1 MVQLP
6 ASAKVVVPAPLLTT
20 NAAIVLPVKVNVPVP
35 TAVTPNAVYVPP
47 VLNVNVFTFNVA
59 TAAGVVELPV
69 KLNVLNHEPVVKVG
83 ILAPEVND
91 RFGALAVLPSTL
103 LPKLNVLVTVI
114 AEENPP
120 VPV

>member
-1 MVQLP
+1 VVQLP

-91 RFGALAVLPSTL
+91 RFGALAVLP
-103 LPKLNVLVTVI
+103 PAAPNANDLVTVI